1 MKHLQR
7 LAEIRKQIDLLK
19 LEAEAIEPDAIVEA
33 FEVLASE
40 KANKNIVFAD
50 LNAKIVI
57 QFRTKVDTKHLTVK
71 RLSEDIDRETEK
83 LIRSN
88 SREIAGIA
96 DYIAELSQLIQ
107 EAEAKQKELSCSPYL
122 QNLQKQK
129 QIAIRATE
137 HKVASLA
144 VYVKD

>member
-19 LEAEAIEPDAIVEA
+19 TEADAIEPDAMVEA
-33 FEVLASE
+33 FEVLGSD

-50 LNAKIVI
+50 SNAKIVV
-57 QFRTKVDTKHLTVK
+57 QFRTKVDTKHSTVQ

-88 SREIAGIA
+88 SHEIAGIS
-96 DYIAELSQLIQ
+96 DYITELSQLIE
-107 EAEAKQKELSCSPYL
+107 EAKAKQKELSCSSYL

-129 QIAIRATE
+129 AIALKATE
-137 HKVASLA
+137 HKIAGLA
-144 VYVKD
+144 VYVK

>member
-1 MKHLQR
+1 MKYLQR
-7 LAEIRKQIDLLK
+7 LAQIRKQIDLLK
-19 LEAEAIEPDAIVEA
+19 LEADAIEPDAIVEA
-33 FEVLASE
+33 FGVLASE

-50 LNAKIVI
+50 ANAKIVV
-57 QFRTKVDTKHLTVK
+57 QFRTKVDTKHLTVQ

-88 SREIAGIA
+88 THEIAGIS

-107 EAEAKQKELSCSPYL
+107 EAEAKQKELCCSPYL

-129 QIAIRATE
+129 AIALRATE
-137 HKVASLA
+137 HKVAGLA
-144 VYVKD
+144 VYVK

>member
-19 LEAEAIEPDAIVEA
+19 IEADTIEPDAIVEA
-33 FEVLASE
+33 FGVLASD

-50 LNAKIVI
+50 SNAKIVV
-57 QFRTKVDTKHLTVK
+57 QFRTKVDTKHSTVQ
-71 RLSEDIDRETEK
+71 RLDEDISRETEK

-88 SREIAGIA
+88 SHEIAGIA

-107 EAEAKQKELSCSPYL
+107 EAEAKQKELCCSIYL

-137 HKVASLA
+137 HKVAGLA
-144 VYVKD
+144 VYVK